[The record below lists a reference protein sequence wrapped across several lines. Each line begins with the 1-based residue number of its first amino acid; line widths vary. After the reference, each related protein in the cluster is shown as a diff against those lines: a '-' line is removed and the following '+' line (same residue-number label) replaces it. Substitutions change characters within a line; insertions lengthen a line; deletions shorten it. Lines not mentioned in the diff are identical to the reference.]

1 MLITDDSRSKAL
13 VAAAAASAK
22 KADDIKV
29 LEVGPLIFI
38 TDYFVICSGNNE
50 RQVKT
55 IADEVMRN
63 MRDGGFKPY
72 RREGERE
79 QRWILLDYLDVVVH
93 IFHSEEREFYGIE
106 RLWADAESV
115 PVGEEGP
122 AVHLASLR

>member
-1 MLITDDSRSKAL
+1 MLITDDSRSQAL

-22 KADDIKV
+22 KAEEIKI

-55 IADEVMRN
+55 ISDEVMRK
-63 MRDGGFKPY
+63 MLDHGYKPY

-106 RLWADAESV
+106 RLWADAD
-115 PVGEEGP
+115 PVELEGKGQ
-122 AVHLASLR
+122 AAHLASLR